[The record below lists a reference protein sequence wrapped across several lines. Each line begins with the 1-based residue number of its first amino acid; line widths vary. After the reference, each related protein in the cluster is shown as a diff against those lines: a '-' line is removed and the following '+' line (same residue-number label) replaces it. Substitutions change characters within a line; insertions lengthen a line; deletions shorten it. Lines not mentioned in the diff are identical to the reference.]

1 MSNPLPSSSAEPE
14 SEPKPEPEP
23 EANSSLVGSELGSL
37 VGSAL
42 VMSNPL
48 PSSSPEP
55 ESEPEAEPEPD
66 SASLSAPVVLMLI
79 LLTVFVM
86 PGSAAESEDAI
97 DAASPVVDV
106 DDAAERSLTTAV
118 PESA

>member
-1 MSNPLPSSSAEPE
+1 
-14 SEPKPEPEP
+14 
-23 EANSSLVGSELGSL
+23 
-37 VGSAL
+37 
-42 VMSNPL
+42 
-48 PSSSPEP
+48 
-55 ESEPEAEPEPD
+55 
-66 SASLSAPVVLMLI
+66 MLI